1 MVNDEL
7 GKILAKNQPFIG
19 PKFAFE
25 WDHQA
30 EIR

>member
-19 PKFAFE
+19 PKSACK
-25 WDHQA
+25 WGHQA